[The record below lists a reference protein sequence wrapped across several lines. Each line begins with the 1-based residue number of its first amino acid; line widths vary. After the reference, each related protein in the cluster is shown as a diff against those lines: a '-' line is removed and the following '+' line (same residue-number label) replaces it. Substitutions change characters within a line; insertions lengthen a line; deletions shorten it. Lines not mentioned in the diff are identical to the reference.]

1 MWEWAESRGN
11 EANVGQVWRKKK
23 QTSRWGVKKEK
34 QWRSRKS
41 RSSKNEERKRNHNEE
56 PNKKVKTL
64 KCCSDLCLSLDI
76 CSFYPKLF
84 MGLEFKICVRKK
96 RKKLQSNPMVLKV
109 RGRTLVAE
117 HGIIKG
123 GPTGPINCFFQ
134 LICAIFN
141 LIVYPISIKLLQLFT
156 IIFKF

>member
-1 MWEWAESRGN
+1 M
-11 EANVGQVWRKKK
+11 
-23 QTSRWGVKKEK
+23 KKEK
-34 QWRSRKS
+34 KRS
-41 RSSKNEERKRNHNEE
+41 HNEE

-76 CSFYPKLF
+76 CSFYPKVF